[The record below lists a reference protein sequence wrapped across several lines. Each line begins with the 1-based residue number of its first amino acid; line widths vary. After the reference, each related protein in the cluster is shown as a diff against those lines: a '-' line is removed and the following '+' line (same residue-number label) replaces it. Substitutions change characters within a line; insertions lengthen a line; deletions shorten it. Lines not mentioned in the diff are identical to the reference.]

1 MKKPVLVIMAAG
13 MGSRYGGLKQ
23 IDPVSDRGEII
34 LDFSLYDAMMAGFKD
49 AIFIIRK
56 EHRKAFDELMRDR
69 AGKHL
74 NIKYAFQELTDL
86 PDGYTVP
93 EGREKPW
100 GTCHAVLSARKL
112 IDRPFAV
119 INADDY
125 YGPDA
130 FMKIYDF
137 LNKSQ
142 EETAGGHG
150 SGVGA
155 AKPGDSEFRGRE
167 NERRA
172 ENEYTF
178 AMVGYKLSN
187 TLTEN
192 GHVSRGICE
201 VSSDGY
207 LAGITERTKIMKK
220 DGDIV
225 FLGED
230 GETWEKVSPEAT
242 ASMNFWG
249 FTKHMIGEME
259 KAFPKFLDQIYLND
273 PLKGEYYLPTAVES
287 LIDDGKA
294 TVRVLRSSDRWY
306 GVTYKEDKPSV
317 TAALRAMKDKGLY
330 PEKLWL

>member
-1 MKKPVLVIMAAG
+1 MPGRDGRA
-13 MGSRYGGLKQ
+13 LKQ
-23 IDPVSDRGEII
+23 LG
-34 LDFSLYDAMMAGFKD
+34 DFGGDVVGTHEGFADEEGVHAVFPHRFDVGFVADAAFGHDDVAMAGFKD

-112 IDRPFAV
+112 IDGPFAV

-137 LNKSQ
+137 LSKSQ

-150 SGVGA
+150 SSVGA

-167 NERRA
+167 NEGRA

-225 FLGED
+225 FLGE
-230 GETWEKVSPEAT
+230 E
-242 ASMNFWG
+242 
-249 FTKHMIGEME
+249 
-259 KAFPKFLDQIYLND
+259 
-273 PLKGEYYLPTAVES
+273 
-287 LIDDGKA
+287 
-294 TVRVLRSSDRWY
+294 LRDR
-306 GVTYKEDKPSV
+306 KSV
-317 TAALRAMKDKGLY
+317 V
-330 PEKLWL
+330 